1 MDASCCPF
9 PSAQRLESFFGEV
22 FWGIHFK
29 SMYIDFLSSHR
40 NCVQLSQPV
49 LAYATASLLPPC
61 PRSPFSF
68 FVSSDF
74 REQTMAACAA
84 GIPFVSW
91 AETTRDFRSRTGL
104 FRPQQELPHHHLS
117 KSNLGNLMGVNIFI
131 FLGFM
136 YRSCVETTLLVI
148 HDAFTWVGRVARNEG
163 NALKTLGRHHQ
174 KRSDAAD
181 PPRPLRDKESNRQ
194 GTDK

>member
-1 MDASCCPF
+1 MISAQSAPFRLDASCCPF

-104 FRPQQELPHHHLS
+104 FRPHQEVLGVPSLAIFPDISGHGFSASGHG
-117 KSNLGNLMGVNIFI
+117 KSVTSRG
-131 FLGFM
+131 
-136 YRSCVETTLLVI
+136 LLR
-148 HDAFTWVGRVARNEG
+148 GRWRWRGA
-163 NALKTLGRHHQ
+163 GR
-174 KRSDAAD
+174 
-181 PPRPLRDKESNRQ
+181 RDEKWRI
-194 GTDK
+194 

>member
-1 MDASCCPF
+1 MREVGLII
-9 PSAQRLESFFGEV
+9 SAQSATFGCLLLSLLIRAALGV
-22 FWGIHFK
+22 PFWRGFLGIHFK

-61 PRSPFSF
+61 PRSHFSF

-104 FRPQQELPHHHLS
+104 FRPHQEVLGVPSLAIFPDISGHGFSASGHG
-117 KSNLGNLMGVNIFI
+117 KSVTSRG
-131 FLGFM
+131 
-136 YRSCVETTLLVI
+136 LLR
-148 HDAFTWVGRVARNEG
+148 GRWRWRGA
-163 NALKTLGRHHQ
+163 GR
-174 KRSDAAD
+174 
-181 PPRPLRDKESNRQ
+181 RDEKWRI
-194 GTDK
+194 

>member
-1 MDASCCPF
+1 MPLVVPSHPRSAWSPF
-9 PSAQRLESFFGEV
+9 LERFFGG
-22 FWGIHFK
+22 FI
-29 SMYIDFLSSHR
+29 SSPCILISYLLTEIVSSSR
-40 NCVQLSQPV
+40 NQLSQPA

-104 FRPQQELPHHHLS
+104 FRPHQEVLGVPSLAIFPDISGHGFSASGHG
-117 KSNLGNLMGVNIFI
+117 KSVTSRG
-131 FLGFM
+131 
-136 YRSCVETTLLVI
+136 LLR
-148 HDAFTWVGRVARNEG
+148 GRWRWRGA
-163 NALKTLGRHHQ
+163 GR
-174 KRSDAAD
+174 
-181 PPRPLRDKESNRQ
+181 RDEKWRI
-194 GTDK
+194 

>member
-1 MDASCCPF
+1 
-9 PSAQRLESFFGEV
+9 
-22 FWGIHFK
+22 
-29 SMYIDFLSSHR
+29 MYVDFLSSHR
-40 NCVQLSQPV
+40 NCVQLSQPA

-68 FVSSDF
+68 FLSSDF

-104 FRPQQELPHHHLS
+104 FRPHQEVPHHHLS
-117 KSNLGNLMGVNIFI
+117 KSNLGNLMGSNIFL

-136 YRSCVETTLLVI
+136 YRSCVETTLFGDPCI
-148 HDAFTWVGRVARNEG
+148 HVGRQIVARNEG

-174 KRSDAAD
+174 KRSD
-181 PPRPLRDKESNRQ
+181 PSRPLRDEESNRQ